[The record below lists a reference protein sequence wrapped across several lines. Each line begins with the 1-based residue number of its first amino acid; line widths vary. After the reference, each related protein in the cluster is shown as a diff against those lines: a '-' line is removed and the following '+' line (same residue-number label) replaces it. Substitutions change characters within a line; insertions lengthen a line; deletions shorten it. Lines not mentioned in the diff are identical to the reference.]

1 ASTDLS
7 STPSFFTIKLN
18 KLPHQSQQIN
28 TIRPSKMSNIA
39 SNQPTQ
45 TVTSQQTSTPTTQ
58 QATQVTP
65 AQGHGSRG
73 GRAAC
78 VEGRYNL
85 WRNSTVSE
93 QEVAKVINQYLIDN
107 GGESRSWCGVERQEV
122 LNPSSFVACHPM
134 LIVLYSVCSNLQ
146 VTGLEKKICEA
157 LAWQDQTGQ
166 GILDDVDEMAHQ
178 AGGDPNDSEDK
189 DFVGNTITQT
199 KAAIHKKC
207 NYFFK
212 LKPVML
218 DRPSTLWELMAVQPH
233 LTTGASPSEVEMN
246 YPLTLLRC
254 QLELNVQL
262 REVEIEQARAALEAQ
277 RALSAAMT
285 QTRILQDFIQSG
297 LKPAEALNMISHVFP
312 LTLITAAGT
321 HSQADLD

>member
-1 ASTDLS
+1 
-7 STPSFFTIKLN
+7 
-18 KLPHQSQQIN
+18 
-28 TIRPSKMSNIA
+28 MSNIA

-122 LNPSSFVACHPM
+122 
-134 LIVLYSVCSNLQ
+134 
-146 VTGLEKKICEA
+146 TGLEKKICEA

-207 NYFFK
+207 KYFFK

-246 YPLTLLRC
+246 YPLTLLFNPRP
-254 QLELNVQL
+254 
-262 REVEIEQARAALEAQ
+262 
-277 RALSAAMT
+277 T
-285 QTRILQDFIQSG
+285 G
-297 LKPAEALNMISHVFP
+297 P
-312 LTLITAAGT
+312 
-321 HSQADLD
+321 